1 MRILVTGGGGFI
13 GSHLCKALLDEGND
27 VVCIDNF
34 VTSSKSNITELLK
47 NPKFSLIEHDVIEPL
62 VEMASFERLYH
73 LASPASPNHHSP
85 ISYHALALETMLVNT
100 QGTLNLLR
108 LAQKHK
114 ARFLFSSTSEVYG
127 DPLVNPQPETY
138 QGNVSTTGPRSVYD
152 EAKRFG
158 ETLISYFVR
167 EKSLDARIARIFNTY
182 GPQMHPQ
189 DMRMVESFII
199 SALKNE
205 PINVFGD
212 GTQTRSL
219 CFVSDTVSGL
229 MKLMEY
235 KEGKGTVVN
244 IGSEEEHT
252 VNEFAEIIIKLCDS
266 TSQISYTEKLPQDD
280 PKKRRADI
288 SKAKKLLDW
297 SPTVS
302 LEKGLLSTIEFI
314 KSMTLRQAQG
324 HGE

>member
-1 MRILVTGGGGFI
+1 MKILVTGGAGFI
-13 GSHLCKALLDEGND
+13 GSHLCEALLSLGHS
-27 VVCIDNF
+27 VICVDNF
-34 VTSSKSNITELLK
+34 SSSLKSNISRLIK
-47 NPKFSLIEHDVIEPL
+47 NSQFSFVEYDVTVPGLEVGP
-62 VEMASFERLYH
+62 FERLYH

-108 LAQKHK
+108 LAQKNK

-138 QGNVSTTGPRSVYD
+138 LGNASTTGPRSVYD

-167 EKSLDARIARIFNTY
+167 DHNLDARIARIFNTY

-189 DMRMVESFII
+189 DMRMVESFIV

-205 PINVFGD
+205 PINIFGD
-212 GTQTRSL
+212 GLQTRSL
-219 CFVSDTVSGL
+219 CYVTDTVDGL
-229 MKLMEY
+229 IKLMELDD
-235 KEGKGTVVN
+235 GKGKVVN
-244 IGSEEEHT
+244 IGSEEEKT
-252 VNEFAEIIIKLCDS
+252 VNDFAEMIKKLCNS
-266 TSQISYTEKLPQDD
+266 TSELSHTETLPQDD

-288 SKAKKLLDW
+288 SLARKLLNWEPKVTLD
-297 SPTVS
+297 V
-302 LEKGLLSTIEFI
+302 GLKQTIEYI
-314 KSMTLRQAQG
+314 RTL
-324 HGE
+324 

>member
-13 GSHLCKALLDEGND
+13 GSHLCKALLDEGNE
-27 VVCIDNF
+27 VVCVDDF
-34 VTSSKSNITELLK
+34 STGSKSNATELLK

-62 VEMASFERLYH
+62 KDVASFERLYH

-108 LAQKHK
+108 LAKKHN

-167 EKSLDARIARIFNTY
+167 EKNLDARIARIFNTY
-182 GPQMHPQ
+182 GPQMHPN
-189 DMRMVESFII
+189 DMRMVESFIL

-212 GTQTRSL
+212 GLQTRSL
-219 CFVSDTVSGL
+219 CYVSDTVNGL
-229 MKLMEY
+229 MKLMEFE
-235 KEGKGTVVN
+235 EGKGAVVN

-252 VNEFAEIIIKLCDS
+252 VNEFAEIIIKLCSS

-288 SKAKKLLDW
+288 SLARKLLDW
-297 SPTVS
+297 SPIVS
-302 LEKGLLSTIEFI
+302 LEMGLMKTIEYI
-314 KSMTLRQAQG
+314 KST
-324 HGE
+324 

>member
-1 MRILVTGGGGFI
+1 MKILVTGGAGFI
-13 GSHLCKALLDEGND
+13 GSHLCEALLSLGHS
-27 VVCIDNF
+27 VICVDNF
-34 VTSSKSNITELLK
+34 SSSLKSNISRLIK
-47 NPKFSLIEHDVIEPL
+47 NSQFSFVEYDVTVPGLEVGP
-62 VEMASFERLYH
+62 FERLYH

-108 LAQKHK
+108 LAQKNN

-138 QGNVSTTGPRSVYD
+138 LGNASTTGPRSVYD

-167 EKSLDARIARIFNTY
+167 DHNLDARIARIFNTY

-189 DMRMVESFII
+189 DMRMVESFIV

-205 PINVFGD
+205 PINIFGD
-212 GTQTRSL
+212 GLQTRSL
-219 CFVSDTVSGL
+219 CYVTDTVDGL
-229 MKLMEY
+229 IKLMELDD
-235 KEGKGTVVN
+235 GKGKVVN
-244 IGSEEEHT
+244 IGSEEEKT
-252 VNEFAEIIIKLCDS
+252 VNDFAEMIKKLCNS
-266 TSQISYTEKLPQDD
+266 TSELSHTETLPQDD

-288 SKAKKLLDW
+288 SLARKLLNWEPKVTLD
-297 SPTVS
+297 V
-302 LEKGLLSTIEFI
+302 GLKQTIEYI
-314 KSMTLRQAQG
+314 RTL
-324 HGE
+324 

>member
-1 MRILVTGGGGFI
+1 MKILVTGGAGFI
-13 GSHLCKALLDEGND
+13 GSHLCEALLSLGHS
-27 VVCIDNF
+27 VICVDNF
-34 VTSSKSNITELLK
+34 SSSLKSNISRLIK
-47 NPKFSLIEHDVIEPL
+47 NSQFSFVEYDVTVPGLEVGP
-62 VEMASFERLYH
+62 FERLYH

-108 LAQKHK
+108 LAQKNK

-138 QGNVSTTGPRSVYD
+138 LGNASTTGPRSVYD

-167 EKSLDARIARIFNTY
+167 DLNLDARIARIFNTY

-189 DMRMVESFII
+189 DMRMVESFIV

-205 PINVFGD
+205 PINIFGD
-212 GTQTRSL
+212 GLQTRSL
-219 CFVSDTVSGL
+219 CYVTDTVDGL
-229 MKLMEY
+229 IKLMELDD
-235 KEGKGTVVN
+235 GKGKVVN
-244 IGSEEEHT
+244 IGSEEEKT
-252 VNEFAEIIIKLCDS
+252 VNDFAEMIKKLCNS
-266 TSQISYTEKLPQDD
+266 TSELSHTETLPQDD

-288 SKAKKLLDW
+288 SLARKLLNWEPKVTLD
-297 SPTVS
+297 V
-302 LEKGLLSTIEFI
+302 GLKQTIEYI
-314 KSMTLRQAQG
+314 RTL
-324 HGE
+324 